1 MRPRP
6 GTAVRVHGASRR
18 RRGRALC
25 GALDGRARASRSG
38 AVEGGTGL
46 ACPARVGRGA
56 RTRSCPH
63 CRMRDTAGRRRCDG
77 ARAPAPPGRPENPEL
92 QDAMAEMPSPAP
104 AVGRVR
110 DLVEWLQ
117 SGCKARRDWRIGTEH
132 EKFVFASRCLGRA
145 PYDGAAGIRAVLER
159 LAAGGWDPIEE
170 AGRVIALRKGQQS
183 VTLEPGGQ
191 LELSGAP
198 LATLHETCEEIND
211 HLYELRAIGDALG
224 LVFVGIGSDPLT
236 SVDDAPVMPK
246 GRYGIMRRYM
256 PTRGALGL
264 DMMMNTATVQVNLDF
279 ADEDDMVRKF
289 RTALSLQ
296 PLLAGLLANSPFR
309 NGRPTGFLSWR
320 SHAWSDT
327 DPDRCGIPEFVFE
340 HGMGFERWTEYALDV
355 PMYFVHRAGRYLDV
369 AGIPFRR
376 FLEGRLDSLPGE
388 RPTLQDWEDHLT
400 TIFTETRLKRFLE
413 MRSADAGPWRRLC
426 ALPAI
431 WTGVLYD
438 PAALAE
444 AEELV
449 RGWTPEDRATL
460 FLEAPRQG
468 LALEVGGRPL
478 RAVAADLVAIARN
491 GLKRRARRN
500 AAGDDESGFLDV
512 LATIIDRGITPAEEL
527 LAAWRAGGRGA
538 VRRLLVDEAY

>member
-1 MRPRP
+1 M
-6 GTAVRVHGASRR
+6 V
-18 RRGRALC
+18 
-25 GALDGRARASRSG
+25 
-38 AVEGGTGL
+38 
-46 ACPARVGRGA
+46 
-56 RTRSCPH
+56 
-63 CRMRDTAGRRRCDG
+63 
-77 ARAPAPPGRPENPEL
+77 
-92 QDAMAEMPSPAP
+92 EMPSPAP
-104 AVGRVR
+104 VVGRAR
-110 DLVEWLQ
+110 ELVEWLQ
-117 SGCKARRDWRIGTEH
+117 AGCKAERDWRIGTEH
-132 EKFVFASRCLGRA
+132 EKFVFAARGLDRA
-145 PYDGAAGIRAVLER
+145 DYGGPAGIRAVLDR
-159 LAAGGWDPIEE
+159 LAAGGWNPIEE
-170 AGRVIALRKGQQS
+170 AGQVIALRKGQQS

-198 LATLHETCEEIND
+198 LATLHETCEEINA
-211 HLYELRAIGDALG
+211 HLYELRAIGDSLG

-236 SVDDAPVMPK
+236 TVAAAPVMPK
-246 GRYGIMRRYM
+246 GRYGIMRSYM
-256 PTRGALGL
+256 PTRGELGL

-279 ADEDDMVRKF
+279 ADEGDMVRKF

-296 PLLAGLLANSPFR
+296 PILAGLLANSPFR
-309 NGRPTGFLSWR
+309 NGQPTGFLSWR

-340 HGMGFERWTEYALDV
+340 PGMGFERWAEYALDV
-355 PMYFVHRAGRYLDV
+355 PMYFVYRDGRYLDV

-376 FLEGRLDSLPGE
+376 FLEGRLERLPGE

-400 TIFTETRLKRFLE
+400 TIFTETRLKQFLE

-426 ALPAI
+426 ALPAL

-449 RGWTPEDRATL
+449 RAWRPEDRAYL

-468 LALEVGGRPL
+468 LELEIRGRSL
-478 RAVAADLVAIARN
+478 RAVAGDLIAIARR
-491 GLKRRARRN
+491 GLKRRERLN

-512 LATIIDRGITPAEEL
+512 LATIVDRGVTPAEEL

-538 VRRLLVDEAY
+538 LGRLLVDEAY